1 MAVSNMIT
9 LPVSAQVYQTV
20 VANIQHIQSNADGTL
35 CIPMQVDRTVLNES
49 LNTKKHIE
57 VKSINVDSSHTLT
70 KTNFSAKT
78 EQEVFSL
85 GCKKKRKI

>member
-20 VANIQHIQSNADGTL
+20 VANIQHIQSNPDGTL
-35 CIPMQVDRTVLNES
+35 CIPMQVDRTVLNENS
-49 LNTKKHIE
+49 NMKKHIE
-57 VKSINVDSSHTLT
+57 LKPINVDSSHILS
-70 KTNFSAKT
+70 KSNFIAKKD
-78 EQEVFSL
+78 QVFSV